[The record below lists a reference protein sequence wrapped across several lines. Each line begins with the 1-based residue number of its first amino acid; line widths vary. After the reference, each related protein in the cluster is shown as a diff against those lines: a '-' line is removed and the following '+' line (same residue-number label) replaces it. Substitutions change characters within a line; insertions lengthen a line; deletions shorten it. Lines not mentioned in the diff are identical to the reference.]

1 MRILPIK
8 DFNGYF
14 ICDNGKVY
22 CNLGRGNRN
31 KNKVVPLYEIK
42 PRYTKQGYARVYMR
56 QVSTNKRV
64 DKYIHRL
71 VAEYFIPNPLNKK
84 YVNHKDCNRSNND
97 YTNLEWVTAK
107 ENTSQ
112 TEKLNHI
119 VRDNKGRFVSN
130 FVYQRKNGIV

>member
-1 MRILPIK
+1 M
-8 DFNGYF
+8 Y
-14 ICDNGKVY
+14 Y
-22 CNLGRGNRN
+22 NLGRGNRN
-31 KNKVVPLYEIK
+31 KGKTVPLYEIK
-42 PRYTKQGYARVYMR
+42 PRYTRLGYARVYMR

-119 VRDNKGRFVSN
+119 TRDNKGKFVSN